1 MHAHCL
7 AIAGVLCSSVLSH
20 AADSVDAPRPVPL
33 TRPEMKQ
40 LIEDVKV
47 RTPRIPLPTL
57 TDTDRQKLGEQADN
71 YESVLRQVYT
81 PWVESRRGPRPA
93 ATGRT
98 REQEPAMTLDYAF
111 KTQLF
116 WIVSRVNNC
125 QYCQGHQESKLLS
138 AGLTEDDI
146 AALDG
151 DWSGHTPAERAAF
164 AFARKLSY
172 APHELSDA
180 DINGLRKHYKD
191 LQILE
196 MVLSVSGNNVSNR
209 WKEGVGVPQR
219 KDEGGYAR
227 SEDPNRPRGTY
238 LTPTSEKYASAV
250 TKVAPLVFDTKSGK
264 PTTMTVFRRPPLESR
279 EEVEQI
285 LANCHK
291 RLARLPIVDED
302 QTRTI
307 LAANAP
313 TGPLPYWVRLLV
325 NFPVEGVSR
334 YNTIRLADESG
345 DLSLLL
351 KAQLSWII
359 ARQDRAWYALGQAQR
374 RLREQG
380 QSDDQIAALD
390 GDWKAFTPR
399 ERSLFVVA
407 KKLAASP
414 VVLTDRE
421 VTHAVELAGPRDVV
435 QTIHYTTLRA
445 YFDRVTEAAG
455 LPIETP

>member
-1 MHAHCL
+1 MYPHCL
-7 AIAGVLCSSVLSH
+7 AIAGVLCWGVLGQ

-40 LIEDVKV
+40 LIEDVKI
-47 RTPRIPLPTL
+47 RTPRIPLPQL
-57 TDTDRQKLGEQADN
+57 TDEDRQKLGEQADS
-71 YESVLRQVYT
+71 YESVLRYAYT
-81 PWVESRRGPRPA
+81 PWVQSRRGPRPA
-93 ATGRT
+93 ASGRT

-116 WIVSRVNNC
+116 WIASRVNNC

-151 DWSGHTPAERAAF
+151 DWSGHTAAERAAF

-172 APHELSDA
+172 APHELTDA
-180 DINGLRKHYKD
+180 DINTLRKHYKD
-191 LQILE
+191 MQILE

-227 SEDPNRPRGTY
+227 SEDPTRPRGTY
-238 LTPTSEKYASAV
+238 LTPTSEKFQNV
-250 TKVAPLVFDTKSGK
+250 ITKVAPLEFDTKSGK
-264 PTTMTVFRRPPLESR
+264 PTMATVCRRPPLESR
-279 EEVEQI
+279 AEVEQA
-285 LANCHK
+285 LADC
-291 RLARLPIVDED
+291 RQRSARLPLVDEEKA
-302 QTRTI
+302 RAI
-307 LAANAP
+307 LAENAP
-313 TGPLPYWVRLLV
+313 TGPLPHWVRLLA
-325 NFPVEGVSR
+325 NFPAEGVSR
-334 YNTIRLADESG
+334 YSTIRLADEKS
-345 DLSLLL
+345 DLSPLL
-351 KAQLSWII
+351 KAQVSWII

-374 RLREQG
+374 RLRELG

-390 GDWKAFTPR
+390 GDGKAFTPR

-421 VTHAVELAGPRDVV
+421 VTQAVELAGPRDVV
-435 QTIHYTTLRA
+435 QTIHYTTTRA

-455 LPIETP
+455 LPLE